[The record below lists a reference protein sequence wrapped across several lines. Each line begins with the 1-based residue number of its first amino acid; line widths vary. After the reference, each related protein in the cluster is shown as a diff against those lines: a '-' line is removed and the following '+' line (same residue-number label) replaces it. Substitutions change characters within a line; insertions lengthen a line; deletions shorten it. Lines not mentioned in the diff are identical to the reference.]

1 MAAAPPPASCSPNTT
16 PTFMRPFTQLP
27 CLAELQSVPFHS
39 APKDNTERP
48 HLRTRRTSNA
58 QSTAQERP
66 FPVHSGHTCPFTCC
80 PPFLEVNIFGAAGL
94 SGEEDSG
101 GCTCTG
107 CESAWSVV
115 AEACTA
121 AGDPC
126 SITNASHCGLSVRA
140 LLESKPWLKE
150 CLCAGDLY
158 CAVSKF
164 LGQNCINA
172 SEESV
177 QFPASGSGWDHAG
190 APSSTAGVR
199 APCPTAG
206 RVCARPQESCK
217 EACSAQALWCRGRG
231 GGQRGPGGGQLC
243 STARD
248 RLSATRLWDCL
259 CPDPRDTGCASVWKR
274 LFEDICSRE
283 AAASS
288 PLLAV
293 PVSIATVFRR
303 DHDHGNNVTFTRA
316 EGALCL
322 PFLSGV
328 PALGLGPASPPR
340 EGGAVSFLV
349 WERMG
354 GPHPLPRAHGCSV
367 LCSWRGSERSH
378 GAGSACAARG
388 WLRPLSSEES
398 ASRVA
403 WTRSRVVGREAAGV
417 SSSEDTGPGRSPG
430 PVLRL
435 PSAVHHGS
443 SDRAV
448 GPAASGLPQTD
459 VWLQPQTP
467 FHTLNSRH
475 LLWEVL
481 TAQPLERATPGLTGV
496 SGSLRLWRSRSCWD
510 VTRACLED
518 LSCNAR
524 LAAYLAACPAR
535 GGPCAPRPC
544 QAATRRF
551 YESLPPAA
559 AQALALCTCDPPDDH
574 ALCQQSQDAL
584 HGPRCARPARPRTC
598 LQVMR
603 SCRRDRVC
611 RERYRTFQAACWP
624 RVAAE
629 CQEDET
635 CLGLLHRPGLRCSGS
650 RGCRAAFVGTLGTAL
665 HAPCT
670 CQAAAQSQELP
681 CRAVQHLLRREACF
695 RSSVGQEGVC
705 GKGLKRSPAQRIACA
720 GEATLSVFP
729 R

>member
-1 MAAAPPPASCSPNTT
+1 MLLLLLLDP
-16 PTFMRPFTQLP
+16 
-27 CLAELQSVPFHS
+27 
-39 APKDNTERP
+39 
-48 HLRTRRTSNA
+48 
-58 QSTAQERP
+58 
-66 FPVHSGHTCPFTCC
+66 
-80 PPFLEVNIFGAAGL
+80 
-94 SGEEDSG
+94 
-101 GCTCTG
+101 
-107 CESAWSVV
+107 
-115 AEACTA
+115 
-121 AGDPC
+121 GDPC

-172 SEESV
+172 S
-177 QFPASGSGWDHAG
+177 
-190 APSSTAGVR
+190 
-199 APCPTAG
+199 
-206 RVCARPQESCK
+206 
-217 EACSAQALWCRGRG
+217 
-231 GGQRGPGGGQLC
+231 
-243 STARD
+243 
-248 RLSATRLWDCL
+248 
-259 CPDPRDTGCASVWKR
+259 DT
-274 LFEDICSRE
+274 E
-283 AAASS
+283 
-288 PLLAV
+288 
-293 PVSIATVFRR
+293 R
-303 DHDHGNNVTFTRA
+303 DHDHLKWDVTT
-316 EGALCL
+316 AL
-322 PFLSGV
+322 
-328 PALGLGPASPPR
+328 
-340 EGGAVSFLV
+340 
-349 WERMG
+349 
-354 GPHPLPRAHGCSV
+354 PHG
-367 LCSWRGSERSH
+367 
-378 GAGSACAARG
+378 
-388 WLRPLSSEES
+388 
-398 ASRVA
+398 
-403 WTRSRVVGREAAGV
+403 
-417 SSSEDTGPGRSPG
+417 
-430 PVLRL
+430 
-435 PSAVHHGS
+435 
-443 SDRAV
+443 
-448 GPAASGLPQTD
+448 
-459 VWLQPQTP
+459 
-467 FHTLNSRH
+467 
-475 LLWEVL
+475 
-481 TAQPLERATPGLTGV
+481 
-496 SGSLRLWRSRSCWD
+496 LWRSRSCWD

-695 RSSVGQEGVC
+695 HSLGPSHKEGATPQD
-705 GKGLKRSPAQRIACA
+705 GDQTKGASGPGFHRAFPGEVLYALLGAVAVSGGISLVILK
-720 GEATLSVFP
+720 L
-729 R
+729 